1 MVGWLGSRVVGGLG
15 LFLRYQNVKQLDYGG
30 GA

>member
-15 LFLRYQNVKQLDYGG
+15 LFFEYQNVKQLDYGG
-30 GA
+30 GS